1 MTESSLG
8 ESVDARHWVACMAR
22 VAGER
27 DKQSFM
33 QLFDYF
39 SPRVNAYL
47 LGLGVDAG
55 LAEDLSQEAL
65 LALWNKAHLYESKK
79 AAVSTWL
86 FRVARNLWIDRLR
99 KQRAIVYELEDEYLE
114 AGMGA
119 QDPEE
124 DTGQLDSDRIQE
136 ALASLPRNQAQV
148 VFKAYFEGKSHSE
161 IAADTGMP
169 LGSVKSSLRLAL
181 QTLRQKYGEEV

>member
-1 MTESSLG
+1 MTDSLG
-8 ESVDARHWVACMAR
+8 VSNDPKHWVACMTK
-22 VAGER
+22 VAEAR

-33 QLFDYF
+33 ALFDHF

-47 LGLGVDAG
+47 LGQGVEPG
-55 LAEDLSQEAL
+55 MAEDLPQEAL
-65 LALWNKAHLYESKK
+65 LALWNKAHLYKPDK

-99 KQRAIVYELEDEYLE
+99 KQRATVYELEDEYLE
-114 AGMGA
+114 SGVGA

-124 DTGQLDSDRIQE
+124 DTGELDSDRIQQ
-136 ALASLPRNQAQV
+136 ALDGLPRNQAHV
-148 VFKAYFEGKSHSE
+148 VYKAYFEGKSHSE

-181 QTLRQKYGEEV
+181 HALRQKYGEEV